1 MELTFQVATFFK
13 HFINAGNI
21 SCEQVET
28 MCAFGTHIFEICG
41 DRPSFA
47 SLKVLTVASRK
58 ALLSTYL
65 NRSVSEIDFSWD
77 AVRIRSH
84 SFQSLLSYVQRPS
97 ASHEIN
103 QTVDLL
109 RTCINLGV
117 PHQITNVLA
126 DCALQIHEISCVQAQ
141 FLSSRPTDTAVRNP

>member
-1 MELTFQVATFFK
+1 MERTLQVVTFFK
-13 HFINAGNI
+13 HFISEGKI

-41 DRPSFA
+41 DRPSFV

-65 NRSVSEIDFSWD
+65 NRSISEIDFSWD

-84 SFQSLLSYVQRPS
+84 SFQSLSTYVQRPS

-103 QTVDLL
+103 QTVALL

-126 DCALQIHEISCVQAQ
+126 DCVLQIHEISCVQAQ
-141 FLSSRPTDTAVRNP
+141 FLSSRQNTSAVGNP